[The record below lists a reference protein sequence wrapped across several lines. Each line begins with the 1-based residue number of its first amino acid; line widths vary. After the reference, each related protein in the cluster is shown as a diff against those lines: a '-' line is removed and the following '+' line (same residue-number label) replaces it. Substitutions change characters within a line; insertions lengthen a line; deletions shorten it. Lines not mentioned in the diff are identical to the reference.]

1 MSPKVTFW
9 LGLMTLL
16 FGVIL
21 MLTKCDDA
29 NAHSWYD
36 AYCCNAKDCKEL
48 KPEEVTEDSDRYI
61 VIINGGIAFEIPKDS
76 PIIRPSQDAN
86 YHLCILPNNPT
97 PRCFYVPLAA

>member
-1 MSPKVTFW
+1 MRASTALLVIMVVITCI
-9 LGLMTLL
+9 TL
-16 FGVIL
+16 V
-21 MLTKCDDA
+21 KA
-29 NAHSWYD
+29 VRAHSWYD

-48 KPEEVTEDSDRYI
+48 LPTEVTEDSDRYI

-86 YHLCILPNNPT
+86 YHLCILPNSPT